1 MDRSR
6 RTEAPS
12 TAIPR
17 RDAMTRPRYIISIA
31 AELASCHPRTLRIYE
46 EEGLLMPQRR
56 NNLRL
61 YSEAD
66 IQRVR
71 IIRFLT
77 RRQRV
82 NLAGVRVILQL
93 EALGKIRVYDLFD
106 EDDLERFA
114 DDAAEQRARCG
125 AIDRRSDPE
134 WQLTRPRRLPTPR
147 PPADDENGTSLDRL
161 QVLPLVALRDT
172 VIFPEMIVPLQVGRD
187 RSVKALDRAVRTS
200 QPVALVTQR
209 SSEQEDITHVDELYS
224 VGTLAKIAQVIRLQ
238 DGTIRAIVQGQRRI
252 RLLDL
257 LQTDPHLEARVELVE
272 DGTEKTLEVEAL
284 MASIHG
290 QIEQYV
296 NSGASVPPEVAVA
309 ARNIVDGG
317 LLADMTAYSPEMTT
331 EQRQE
336 LLETIDIADRLRLA
350 SAFLAKQIEVLELKG
365 RIQSEVKSEM
375 DKTQREYILREQ
387 MKAIQKELGEDDPA
401 VAEATEL
408 REKVEQS
415 AMPDEVKEKALKEV
429 DRLARIPSASP
440 EQGVIRTYVDWL
452 VSLPW
457 GVETDDNLDLD
468 EAEKV
473 LNEDHWGLE
482 KPKERIVEYMAVRK
496 LAEKIRS
503 PILLFV
509 GPPGVGKTSLGKSI
523 ARAMG
528 RKFVRMSLGGI
539 HDEAEIRGHRRT
551 YIGAL
556 PGRVIQNIKTA
567 GSANPVFMLDEI
579 DKVGMDFRGDPSS
592 ALLEVLD
599 PEQNNSFQ
607 DNYLEVPFDLSK
619 VLFIATANMID
630 TIPPALRDRM
640 EMIQLPGYTQLER
653 VRIAERFLVPK
664 QLEAHGLTEKNL
676 VFEEGALVRLIQ
688 AFTREAGV
696 RNLEREIANVARK
709 VARRVATDAKTKVV
723 VKADALEEYLGP
735 ARFDYG
741 ELDAEDQVGMVTGL
755 VVSDAG
761 GDIVQ
766 VEATKMDGKDD
777 FLLTGQLGDVM
788 KESARA
794 GMSYIRART
803 RELGIDPATF
813 EKSTV
818 HIHVPAGATP
828 KDGPSAGVTMATAI
842 ASLLTGKPARRDLA
856 MTGEITLRGRVLPIG
871 GLKSKLLA
879 AHLAGVKTVLIPKR
893 NERDL
898 VDVPDE
904 VRQELRIV
912 PVENM
917 DEVLAEALIDAPR
930 PAARIKAE
938 RDERQKLVA
947 RRPRRPR
954 KPAEEAPIAATGDG
968 AKPSDQP
975 PAGQPA

>member
-1 MDRSR
+1 VATDETQNIPDKA
-6 RTEAPS
+6 TE
-12 TAIPR
+12 T
-17 RDAMTRPRYIISIA
+17 D
-31 AELASCHPRTLRIYE
+31 EENGAS
-46 EEGLLMPQRR
+46 
-56 NNLRL
+56 
-61 YSEAD
+61 
-66 IQRVR
+66 
-71 IIRFLT
+71 
-77 RRQRV
+77 
-82 NLAGVRVILQL
+82 
-93 EALGKIRVYDLFD
+93 
-106 EDDLERFA
+106 LERV
-114 DDAAEQRARCG
+114 
-125 AIDRRSDPE
+125 
-134 WQLTRPRRLPTPR
+134 
-147 PPADDENGTSLDRL
+147 

-209 SSEQEDITHVDELYS
+209 SSEQEEITSVDELYP

-238 DGTIRAIVQGQRRI
+238 DGTIRAIVQGQKRI

-257 LQTDPHLEARVELVE
+257 VQSEPHLEARVEVV
-272 DGTEKTLEVEAL
+272 DDVTEKTLEVEAL
-284 MASIHG
+284 MASIHA

-309 ARNIVDGG
+309 ARNISDGG
-317 LLADMTAYSPEMTT
+317 LLADMTAYSPDMTT

-336 LLETIDIADRLRLA
+336 LLETVDVADRLRLA
-350 SAFLAKQIEVLELKG
+350 SQFLAKQIEVLELKG

-401 VAEATEL
+401 VAEASEL

-415 AMPDEVKEKALKEV
+415 AMPEEVKERALKEV
-429 DRLARIPSASP
+429 DRLSRIPSASP

-452 VSLPW
+452 VNMPW
-457 GVETDDNLDLD
+457 GIETDDNLDLED
-468 EAEKV
+468 AEKI
-473 LNEDHWGLE
+473 LDEDHWGLE

-556 PGRVIQNIKTA
+556 PGRVMQNIKTA

-599 PEQNNSFQ
+599 PEQNNTFA

-619 VLFIATANMID
+619 VLFIATANMLD

-640 EMIQLPGYTQLER
+640 EVINLAGYTQLER

-664 QLEAHGLTEKNL
+664 QLENHGLTNDNL
-676 VFEEGALVRLIQ
+676 TFEEPALVRLIQ

-709 VARRVATDAKTKVV
+709 VARRVAGDDKTKVV
-723 VKADALEEYLGP
+723 VKPEDLEEYLGP
-735 ARFDYG
+735 GRFEYG
-741 ELDAEDQVGMVTGL
+741 ELEAEDQIGMVTGL

-766 VEATKMDGKDD
+766 VEATRMDGKDD

-794 GMSYIRART
+794 GMSYIRARQK
-803 RELGIDPATF
+803 EFGIEPSTF

-828 KDGPSAGVTMATAI
+828 KDGPSAGVTMATAM
-842 ASLLTGKPARRDLA
+842 ASLLTGKPVRRDLA

-879 AHLAGVKTVLIPKR
+879 AHLAGVKTVLIPMR
-893 NERDL
+893 NEKDL

-904 VRQELRIV
+904 VRQQLRIV

-917 DEVLAEALIDAPR
+917 DQVLAEALIEAPR
-930 PAARIKAE
+930 SAARIKAE
-938 RDERQKLVA
+938 RDERQKRVA
-947 RRPRRPR
+947 RRPRRAR
-954 KPAEEAPIAATGDG
+954 KPAAEAPIPAGDT
-968 AKPSDQP
+968 PTEQP

>member
-1 MDRSR
+1 VATDD
-6 RTEAPS
+6 TNQEIPEIEA
-12 TAIPR
+12 T
-17 RDAMTRPRYIISIA
+17 DGEDGA
-31 AELASCHPRTLRIYE
+31 A
-46 EEGLLMPQRR
+46 
-56 NNLRL
+56 
-61 YSEAD
+61 
-66 IQRVR
+66 
-71 IIRFLT
+71 
-77 RRQRV
+77 
-82 NLAGVRVILQL
+82 L
-93 EALGKIRVYDLFD
+93 EHV
-106 EDDLERFA
+106 
-114 DDAAEQRARCG
+114 
-125 AIDRRSDPE
+125 
-134 WQLTRPRRLPTPR
+134 
-147 PPADDENGTSLDRL
+147 

-172 VIFPEMIVPLQVGRD
+172 VIFPEMIVPLTVGRD

-209 SSEQEDITHVDELYS
+209 SSEQEEIGGVEELYS
-224 VGTLAKIAQVIRLQ
+224 IGTLAKIAQVIRLQ

-257 LQTDPHLEARVELVE
+257 LQTDPHLEARVEVI
-272 DGTEKTLEVEAL
+272 DDATEKTLEVEAL

-401 VAEATEL
+401 VAEASEL

-429 DRLARIPSASP
+429 DRLSRIPSASP

-457 GVETDDNLDLD
+457 GVATDDNLDLE

-599 PEQNNSFQ
+599 PEQNNTFQ

-619 VLFIATANMID
+619 VLFIATANMLD

-640 EMIQLPGYTQLER
+640 EVIQLPGYTQLER

-664 QLEAHGLTEKNL
+664 QLEAHGLTGKNL

-709 VARRVATDAKTKVV
+709 VARRVASDSKTKVV
-723 VKADALEEYLGP
+723 VKAPDLEEYLGP

-741 ELDAEDQVGMVTGL
+741 ELDAEDQIGMVTGL

-766 VEATKMDGKDD
+766 VEATKMEGKDD
-777 FLLTGQLGDVM
+777 FILTGQLGDVM

-803 RELGIDPATF
+803 KELGIDPSAF
-813 EKSTV
+813 EKTTV

-828 KDGPSAGVTMATAI
+828 KDGPSAGVTMATAM
-842 ASLLTGKPARRDLA
+842 ASLLTARPARRDLA

-898 VDVPDE
+898 VEVPEE
-904 VRQELRIV
+904 VRTELRIV

-930 PAARIKAE
+930 PASRIKAE

-947 RRPRRPR
+947 RRPRRAR
-954 KPAEEAPIAATGDG
+954 KPAKPSPIPATPET
-968 AKPSDQP
+968 PSDQP

>member
-1 MDRSR
+1 MNDETRDPVDETNDPIQEPKADR
-6 RTEAPS
+6 
-12 TAIPR
+12 I
-17 RDAMTRPRYIISIA
+17 
-31 AELASCHPRTLRIYE
+31 
-46 EEGLLMPQRR
+46 
-56 NNLRL
+56 
-61 YSEAD
+61 
-66 IQRVR
+66 
-71 IIRFLT
+71 
-77 RRQRV
+77 
-82 NLAGVRVILQL
+82 
-93 EALGKIRVYDLFD
+93 
-106 EDDLERFA
+106 
-114 DDAAEQRARCG
+114 
-125 AIDRRSDPE
+125 
-134 WQLTRPRRLPTPR
+134 
-147 PPADDENGTSLDRL
+147 

-172 VIFPEMIVPLQVGRD
+172 VIFPEMIVPLNVGRD
-187 RSVKALDRAVRTS
+187 RSVKALDRSVRAS
-200 QPVALVTQR
+200 QPVALITQR
-209 SSEQEDITHVDELYS
+209 STDTEEVNALDELYRI
-224 VGTLAKIAQVIRLQ
+224 GTLAKIAQVIRLQ
-238 DGTIRAIVQGQRRI
+238 DGTIRAIVQGQKRI

-257 LQTDPHLEARVELVE
+257 VQTEPHLEARIELVAE
-272 DGTEKTLEVEAL
+272 EHEKTVEVEAL
-284 MASIHG
+284 MASVQA

-296 NSGASVPPEVAVA
+296 SSGASVPPEVAVA
-309 ARNIVDGG
+309 ARNISDGG
-317 LLADMTAYSPEMTT
+317 LLADMVAYSPEMTT
-331 EQRQE
+331 ELRQE
-336 LLETIDIADRLRLA
+336 LLETLDVPERLRKV

-387 MKAIQKELGEDDPA
+387 MKAIQKELGEDDPG
-401 VAEATEL
+401 VAEANEL
-408 REKVEQS
+408 REKVESS

-429 DRLARIPSASP
+429 DRLSRIPSASP

-457 GVETDDNLDLD
+457 GVETEDNLNLA

-473 LNEDHWGLE
+473 LNEDHYGLE

-503 PILLFV
+503 PILMFV

-599 PEQNNSFQ
+599 PEQNFSFQ

-619 VLFIATANMID
+619 VLFIATANMLD

-640 EMIQLPGYTQLER
+640 EVIQLPGYTQMER
-653 VRIAERFLVPK
+653 LRIAQNFLVPK
-664 QLEAHGLTEKNL
+664 QLEAHGLTDKQL
-676 VFEEGALVRLIQ
+676 VIEEGAIVRLIQ

-696 RNLEREIANVARK
+696 RNLEREIANLARK
-709 VARRVATDAKTKVV
+709 VARRVADDPKTKVV
-723 VKADALEEYLGP
+723 VKAADLEEYLGP
-735 ARFDYG
+735 GRFEYG
-741 ELDAEDQVGMVTGL
+741 ELESEDQVGMVTGL

-766 VEATKMDGKDD
+766 VEATRMEGKDE
-777 FLLTGQLGDVM
+777 LILTGQLGNVM
-788 KESARA
+788 QESARA
-794 GMSYIRART
+794 GLSYVRART
-803 RELGIDPATF
+803 KELGIEPSSF
-813 EKSTV
+813 EKTTI

-828 KDGPSAGVTMATAI
+828 KDGPSAGVTMATAM
-842 ASLLTGKPARRDLA
+842 ASLLTGRPVRRDLA

-879 AHLAGVKTVLIPKR
+879 AHLAGVKTVLIPNR
-893 NERDL
+893 NEKDL

-904 VRQELRIV
+904 VRNQLRIV

-930 PAARIKAE
+930 SAARIKAE
-938 RDERQKLVA
+938 RDERQKRVS
-947 RRPRRPR
+947 RRPRRP
-954 KPAEEAPIAATGDG
+954 KTGKEEPPIAATTDR
-968 AKPSDQP
+968 PTEQP
-975 PAGQPA
+975 TTRPI

>member
-1 MDRSR
+1 VATD
-6 RTEAPS
+6 E
-12 TAIPR
+12 
-17 RDAMTRPRYIISIA
+17 TRK
-31 AELASCHPRTLRIYE
+31 T
-46 EEGLLMPQRR
+46 
-56 NNLRL
+56 
-61 YSEAD
+61 
-66 IQRVR
+66 
-71 IIRFLT
+71 T
-77 RRQRV
+77 
-82 NLAGVRVILQL
+82 
-93 EALGKIRVYDLFD
+93 
-106 EDDLERFA
+106 
-114 DDAAEQRARCG
+114 
-125 AIDRRSDPE
+125 PE
-134 WQLTRPRRLPTPR
+134 P
-147 PPADDENGTSLDRL
+147 ESNGEPLDRV

-187 RSVKALDRAVRTS
+187 RSVKALDRAVRAS
-200 QPVALVTQR
+200 QPVALITQR
-209 SSEQEDITHVDELYS
+209 SSEQEEIDSADELYS
-224 VGTLAKIAQVIRLQ
+224 IGTLAKIAQVIRLQ
-238 DGTIRAIVQGQRRI
+238 DGTIRAIVQGQKRI

-257 LQTDPHLEARVELVE
+257 LQADPHLEARVEVIEGQEE
-272 DGTEKTLEVEAL
+272 DKTLEVEAL
-284 MASIHG
+284 MASVQG

-296 NSGASVPPEVAVA
+296 TSGASVPPEVAVA
-309 ARNIVDGG
+309 ARNISDPG
-317 LLADMTAYSPEMTT
+317 LLADMVAYSPEMST

-336 LLETIDIADRLRLA
+336 LLETLDVSERLRLVGG
-350 SAFLAKQIEVLELKG
+350 FLAKQIEVLELKG

-387 MKAIQKELGEDDPA
+387 MKAIQKELGEDDPG
-401 VAEATEL
+401 VAEANEL

-415 AMPDEVKEKALKEV
+415 AMPDDVKEKALKEV
-429 DRLARIPSASP
+429 DRLSRIPSASP

-457 GVETDDNLDLD
+457 GVETEDNLDLD

-528 RKFVRMSLGGI
+528 RKFQRMSLGGI

-599 PEQNNSFQ
+599 PEQNFSFQ

-619 VLFIATANMID
+619 VLFIATANMLD

-640 EMIQLPGYTQLER
+640 EVIMLPGYTQLER

-664 QLEAHGLTEKNL
+664 QLEAHGLTDKQL
-676 VFEEGALVRLIQ
+676 RFEEAALVRMIQ

-696 RNLEREIANVARK
+696 RNLEREIANIARK
-709 VARRVATDAKTKVV
+709 VARRVAGDGKVKVV
-723 VKADALEEYLGP
+723 VKADELEEYLGP
-735 ARFDYG
+735 ARFEYG
-741 ELDAEDQVGMVTGL
+741 ELESEDQIGMVTGL

-761 GDIVQ
+761 GEIVQ
-766 VEATKMDGKDD
+766 VEATRMEGKDE
-777 FLLTGQLGDVM
+777 FILTGQLGNVM
-788 KESARA
+788 QESARA
-794 GMSYIRART
+794 GMSYVRART
-803 RELGIDPATF
+803 KELGIEPGAF
-813 EKSTV
+813 EKRTM

-828 KDGPSAGVTMATAI
+828 KDGPSAGVTMATAM
-842 ASLLTGKPARRDLA
+842 ASLLTGKPVRRDMA

-871 GLKSKLLA
+871 GLKQKLLA
-879 AHLAGVKTVLIPKR
+879 AHLAGVKSVLIPKR
-893 NERDL
+893 NEKDL

-904 VRQELRIV
+904 VRQQLRIV

-930 PAARIKAE
+930 SAARIKAE
-938 RDERQKLVA
+938 RDERQKRVV
-947 RRPRRPR
+947 RRGRRGR
-954 KPAEEAPIAATGDG
+954 KPAKEDEEAPIAARQD
-968 AKPSDQP
+968 APAEQP
-975 PAGQPA
+975 PAGTPGA